1 MALIPNISVVNTER
15 QKAIKVQTKIDE
27 SIVFT
32 EVELRET
39 LRTLLDD
46 ELNISAQNLAFEKKY
61 ELESRLN
68 FKLKQLEN
76 SLVNLINE
84 RVDKITERIV
94 GLTINRVIEE
104 EVSKRLEDRLKQ
116 IKDKL

>member
-1 MALIPNISVVNTER
+1 MAHIPNIGVVNTER
-15 QKAIKVQTKIDE
+15 QKAIKLQTSIDE

-32 EVELRET
+32 HAELRET
-39 LRTLLDD
+39 LRGILDD
-46 ELNISAQNLAFEKKY
+46 ELNISAQNLAFEKKF

-84 RVDKITERIV
+84 RIDKITERIV
-94 GLTINRVIEE
+94 TLTINRVIEE
-104 EVSKRLEDRLKQ
+104 EVTKRLDDRLKQ